1 MGSAS
6 RALAVEG
13 GMWGW
18 EWGDEGECIIFYRHT
33 AGNCSL

>member
-6 RALAVEG
+6 RAIAVEG
-13 GMWGW
+13 GMDWG
-18 EWGDEGECIIFYRHT
+18 WGDEGGCIIFYQHT